1 MEAIKALLG
10 ELRRCEILND
20 YKEVFSYNGIT
31 LEESS
36 MAFQKRLHHLY
47 EDALLEIPFLSTEAK
62 EGFINIIDRYAES
75 QRLFDVPDESVLES
89 MNREIE
95 LGNTNINL
103 RQERDFVKMICECVS
118 LQKYYLN
125 EFAAAIGYTPTEQ
138 EREQPSIIVD
148 DEPITDEDANQEWV
162 YGYKGIMSAFK
173 WGRNKVA
180 DFLKDSFYEEAIVR
194 EGKKKIALNVPKA
207 RELMQKKE
215 KERKKTKRR
224 KC

>member
-1 MEAIKALLG
+1 MGAIKALLN
-10 ELRRCEILND
+10 ELRRCEIVND
-20 YKEVFSYNGIT
+20 YKTNFSYNDIC
-31 LEESS
+31 LDEASIS
-36 MAFQKRLHHLY
+36 FQKRLHRLY
-47 EDALLEIPFLSTEAK
+47 EDSLVEIPLLSQDAK
-62 EGFINIIDRYAES
+62 EGFVKIIDKYAES
-75 QRLFDVPDESVLES
+75 QRLFDVPDESILES

-95 LGNTNINL
+95 AGNTNVSL
-103 RQERDFVKMICECVS
+103 RMERDFVKMICECVS

-138 EREQPSIIVD
+138 ESEQPSIIVD

-180 DFLKDSFYEEAIVR
+180 KFLKDSYYAEAIVQ
-194 EGKKKIALNVPKA
+194 EHKKIALNVPKA

-215 KERKKTKRR
+215 QERKNPKRR
-224 KC
+224 RC

>member
-36 MAFQKRLHHLY
+36 MAFQKRLHRLY

-75 QRLFDVPDESVLES
+75 QRLFDVPDESILES

-95 LGNTNINL
+95 AGNTNVSL
-103 RQERDFVKMICECVS
+103 RTERDFVKMICECVS

-125 EFAAAIGYTPTEQ
+125 EFAAAIGYTSTGSPTTTSVEVKEQ
-138 EREQPSIIVD
+138 VS
-148 DEPITDEDANQEWV
+148 TSDANLI
-162 YGYKGIMSAFK
+162 KGVKGLAAFLDC
-173 WGRNKVA
+173 GTNTA
-180 DFLKDSFYEEAIVR
+180 QNIINDGILL
-194 EGKKKIALNVPKA
+194 KKKIQYRTGDGWRFRKDKLTD
-207 RELMQKKE
+207 LLE
-215 KERKKTKRR
+215 KEPEILKKVRKKKV
-224 KC
+224 